1 MRVSMYHAVA
11 RTIVDHNHAE
21 SSATLLCLC
30 QRHFHTIG
38 TNNNDMS
45 TQQQI
50 SELVVKLYV
59 E

>member
-1 MRVSMYHAVA
+1 MYHAVA